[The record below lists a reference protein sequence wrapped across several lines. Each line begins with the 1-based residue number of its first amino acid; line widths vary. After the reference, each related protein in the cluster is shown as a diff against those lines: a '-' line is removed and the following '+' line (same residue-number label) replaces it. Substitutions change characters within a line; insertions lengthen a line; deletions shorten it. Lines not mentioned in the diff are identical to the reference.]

1 MRSSQETHV
10 QRVGDKTQLPSVVGI
25 VVGFAP
31 LALMVSPTP
40 TQHITPP
47 AFVATAA
54 D

>member
-1 MRSSQETHV
+1 MASKLDL
-10 QRVGDKTQLPSVVGI
+10 GAQLLGVVEK
-25 VVGFAP
+25 VAGFAP